1 MAAMYEDIEQGA
13 LAHGIDVDRLME
25 DLNSAALE

>member
-13 LAHGIDVDRLME
+13 LAHSIDVDRLME